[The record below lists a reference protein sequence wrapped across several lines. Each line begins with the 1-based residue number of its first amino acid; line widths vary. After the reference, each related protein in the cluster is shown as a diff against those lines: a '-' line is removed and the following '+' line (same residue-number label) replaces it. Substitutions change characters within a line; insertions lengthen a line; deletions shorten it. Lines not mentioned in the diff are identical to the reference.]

1 MRHPTFLIV
10 LALSLAY
17 LGKVAP
23 SLVAA
28 ERPNFI
34 FIYTDDQRWDALGC
48 VQREQGEQARFPWL
62 KSPNL
67 DRLASEGI
75 RFRNAFVVTA
85 LCAPS
90 RAAFLTGRY
99 GHLNGIIDNHSPFN
113 EKSVTHASLMRAAGY
128 QTAYV
133 GKWHMG
139 SQNGQRPGFDFSA
152 SFIGQGIYFDC
163 PIEVNGVKTES
174 KGWVD
179 DVSTDYAIDFIT
191 KSKDKPFSLVLGY
204 KTCHGPFTPP
214 PRTESLYT
222 DAEGRAVPNLN
233 KTAIYRQNAAT
244 QNPTKPSAA
253 PGQPVKTNI
262 GMFRGL
268 HAIDENVGRLL
279 ATLDQLGL
287 TENTVVVYSSDNGYY
302 LGEHGLGDKRS
313 AYEESIRVPMLI
325 RYPKLIK
332 PNRTIDEMV
341 LNIDL
346 APTWLELAGLPVP
359 AEMQGRSWKPL
370 LSETQSDKPWR
381 SSFLYNY
388 FLERGFQVPT
398 IAAVRTTSAKLVKYP
413 GHEEWTEMFDLQK
426 DPYEINNIYNDP
438 NHLELR
444 KKLEAEYEQQVAAT
458 GYRIPDFAD
467 EKKPAAPVVSSGPR
481 EFINGVVLQYRFT
494 KDEGQRTLDES
505 PFKNHGRIV
514 GTKLS
519 AGQQGKAARQFD
531 GKGHIE
537 VPVSS
542 SLDPSRT
549 PFSITASVKAEAD
562 GVILARG
569 GQSLGYALYIADGK
583 PTFAYRTLSG
593 ITTIASPK
601 TCIGEWSTV
610 KARVSDKKTLILE
623 VNEEQVAEAPLKD
636 LIPRNPNDGL
646 QIGADLGS
654 FVLGEERPN
663 FRGAIESISMQMG
676 KE

>member
-1 MRHPTFLIV
+1 MRHPIFLIV
-10 LALSLAY
+10 FVLCFAY
-17 LGKVAP
+17 LSKTATSV
-23 SLVAA
+23 VAA

-48 VQREQGEQARFPWL
+48 VQREQGELARFPWL

-113 EKSVTHASLMRAAGY
+113 EQSVTHASLMRSAGY
-128 QTAYV
+128 QTAYI

-152 SFIGQGIYFDC
+152 SFIGQGVYFDC

-222 DAEGRAVPNLN
+222 DAEARAVPNLN
-233 KTAIYRQNAAT
+233 KPAIYRQNAPT
-244 QNPTKPSAA
+244 QNPTKPSTSAS
-253 PGQPVKTNI
+253 QPVKTNL

-332 PNRTIDEMV
+332 PNRTVDEMV

-370 LSETQSDKPWR
+370 LTETQGEKPWR
-381 SSFLYNY
+381 QSFLYNY
-388 FLERGFQVPT
+388 FLERGFQIPT
-398 IAAVRTTSAKLVKYP
+398 LTAVRTTSAKLIKYP

-444 KKLEAEYEQQVAAT
+444 KKLEAEYDQQVAAT

-467 EKKPAAPVVSSGPR
+467 EKKPAAPVASSGPR

-494 KDEGQRTLDES
+494 KDEGQRILDES
-505 PFKNHGRIV
+505 PYKNHGRAV

-519 AGQQGKAARQFD
+519 AGQNGKTASQFD

-537 VPVSS
+537 VPLSS

-549 PFSITASVKAEAD
+549 PFSITASIKAEAD
-562 GVILARG
+562 GIILARG
-569 GQSLGYALYIADGK
+569 GQTLGFALYISDGK

-593 ITTIASPK
+593 ITTIVSTK
-601 TCIGEWSTV
+601 TCIGEWTTV
-610 KARVSDKKTLILE
+610 KARVKDKKTLVLE
-623 VNEEQVAEAPLKD
+623 VNGEQVAETPIKD
-636 LIPRNPNDGL
+636 LIPRNPNDGM

-654 FVLGEERPN
+654 FVLGEERPS
-663 FRGAIESISMQMG
+663 FRGLIESISMQMG